1 MDLFVAICL
10 SFFFRIISR
19 AIKFRGCRHWTVQN
33 GTVTNTGVD
42 GGGVGC
48 AIGWITYTYRVADEP
63 FTGMDKKPFISAD
76 SAEEY
81 SRFARDSM
89 VVLRVKPS
97 APEISTIRDEDQVGS
112 VATSLREA
120 SERPHT

>member
-1 MDLFVAICL
+1 
-10 SFFFRIISR
+10 
-19 AIKFRGCRHWTVQN
+19 
-33 GTVTNTGVD
+33 
-42 GGGVGC
+42 
-48 AIGWITYTYRVADEP
+48 
-63 FTGMDKKPFISAD
+63 MDKKPFISAD

-81 SRFARDSM
+81 TSRFARDSM